1 MTPKK
6 SSPTAVTRKRSSPSA
21 DTLTKAGSPPQP
33 IKTQPAKRENGIIK
47 QQQQRRPEK
56 LTKPRP
62 PPQQLRG
69 KENKYPVSSHPVI
82 NRGRQAL
89 TPRQQKPSLT
99 GNQRQIEKPAFVVS
113 SVSKLPETL
122 RETQSTPLSEGD
134 EELEIIEVRAT
145 ENLEEDSDRSSNNS
159 QLSIR
164 AEEIVAQ
171 VLSEAIME
179 EDKQRYL
186 QTENL
191 RLFFSLEF
199 SQSKQTRRISR
210 RSVFD
215 SVQALLELLR
225 CLRSE

>member
-6 SSPTAVTRKRSSPSA
+6 SSPTAVTRKRSSPST

-62 PPQQLRG
+62 PQQLRG
-69 KENKYPVSSHPVI
+69 KENKYPVSSHPVL

-89 TPRQQKPSLT
+89 VPRQQKPSLT

-191 RLFFSLEF
+191 RLFFL
-199 SQSKQTRRISR
+199 
-210 RSVFD
+210 
-215 SVQALLELLR
+215 
-225 CLRSE
+225 